1 MWIIIVVLAV
11 FSTWHMKQNL
21 LKSGHLGGASIFK
34 SCPFKMLTNELQ
46 FDVFPEPMGLWVM
59 NTSKY
64 KVDALDAMI
73 KCASCALLE
82 TA

>member
-1 MWIIIVVLAV
+1 MN
-11 FSTWHMKQNL
+11 S
-21 LKSGHLGGASIFK
+21 S
-34 SCPFKMLTNELQ
+34 

-73 KCASCALLE
+73 KCASYALLE